1 MHEAS
6 ITDSIINS
14 VLETLDK
21 ENVHGKVTAVSLTT
35 GVCQGLI
42 PESMQM
48 FFDMA
53 KHGTRL
59 ENAELLINSQKMVAH
74 CSDCDCDHELDGP
87 VLFCPNCGSPMEL
100 IKGNEIIITSIEVDD
115 E

>member
-6 ITDSIINS
+6 ITDSIISS
-14 VLETLDK
+14 VLNTLDK
-21 ENVHGKVTAVSLTT
+21 EGVQGSVTAVHLTT

-48 FFDMA
+48 FFDMV
-53 KHGTRL
+53 KPGTRL
-59 ENAELLINSQKMVAH
+59 EKADLVITSQLMVAH
-74 CSDCDCDHELDGP
+74 CADCDADHTLDGP
-87 VLFCPNCGSPMEL
+87 VLFCPDCGSPMEL
-100 IKGNEIIITSIEVDD
+100 IKGNEIIITSIEVED

>member
-6 ITDSIINS
+6 ITDSIMKS
-14 VLETLDK
+14 VLDTLDT
-21 ENVHGKVTAVSLTT
+21 ENVSGNVTAVHLTT

-53 KHGTRL
+53 KPGTRL
-59 ENAELLINSQKMVAH
+59 ENAELVVHSQNMVAH
-74 CSDCDCDHELDGP
+74 CPECGCDHELDGP
-87 VLFCPNCGSPMEL
+87 VLFCPDCGSPMEL